1 MKVHTLRRAGLQEG
15 MGSQAA
21 NHKGATGN
29 RQQAGR
35 HRQAQA
41 GTGKHR
47 QAEEQAGRHRRGRQ
61 CRQAVGFRQ

>member
-29 RQQAGR
+29 RQAGTGR

-41 GTGKHR
+41 GRGK
-47 QAEEQAGRHRRGRQ
+47 AG
-61 CRQAVGFRQ
+61 